1 MAVDCNGYITLPK
14 YKEIQLGYSGVVEEV
29 ITKLISNFPDLVH
42 SLYVLYVY
50 GSVATGRARL
60 GKSDLDLT
68 VIFNNEPS
76 QITTDKL
83 LVLQSELEKITL
95 L

>member
-1 MAVDCNGYITLPK
+1 MAADCNGYITLPK
-14 YKEIQLGYSGVVEEV
+14 YKEIQLGYSGMVEEV

-42 SLYVLYVY
+42 SLYVY
-50 GSVATGRARL
+50 GSVATGRAGL

-83 LVLQSELEKITL
+83 LVLQSELEKK
-95 L
+95 